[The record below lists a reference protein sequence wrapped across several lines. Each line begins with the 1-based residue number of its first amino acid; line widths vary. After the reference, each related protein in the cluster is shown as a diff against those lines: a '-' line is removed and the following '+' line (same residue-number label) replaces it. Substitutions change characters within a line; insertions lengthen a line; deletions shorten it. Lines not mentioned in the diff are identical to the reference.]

1 MTSSLL
7 LAAAAAVRLPVVP
20 SRGAVAAPTR
30 AAIRACAA
38 ANEFPRPYAAGGLK
52 KSARVALEAT
62 DAECAAL
69 AKRFE
74 LEALGALAANVTLT
88 VVDRQRQRVRA
99 VGTLS
104 AADVVRTAFDG
115 ARKTQQLDDV
125 AFESRG
131 EVFGGFRAIL
141 RAFGA
146 LDDSLQFGVFPRERG
161 GGFLRLCLE
170 VVHATL
176 HLGPVLLRLAVERA
190 GGGLDGC
197 FGHGSFLSVVSGS
210 NAARRRCW
218 RAALKLALPTRTRTM
233 KTLRTRRADLST
245 PPATS

>member
-69 AKRFE
+69 AERFE
-74 LEALGALAANVTLT
+74 LEALGALTANVTLT

-115 ARKTQQLDDV
+115 AQKTQQLDDV
-125 AFESRG
+125 AFETYFIS
-131 EVFGGFRAIL
+131 EDEATEML
-141 RAFGA
+141 RSEAP
-146 LDDSLQFGVFPRERG
+146 LDDDEAFDEEIDENGSVDLGELVAQHLYLYLDELAAMEAEEFTPDRVPDTAPIIIEGP
-161 GGFLRLCLE
+161 E
-170 VVHATL
+170 V
-176 HLGPVLLRLAVERA
+176 GP
-190 GGGLDGC
+190 GQ
-197 FGHGSFLSVVSGS
+197 
-210 NAARRRCW
+210 
-218 RAALKLALPTRTRTM
+218 
-233 KTLRTRRADLST
+233 
-245 PPATS
+245 

>member
-1 MTSSLL
+1 MTASLL
-7 LAAAAAVRLPVVP
+7 LAALAAVRLP
-20 SRGAVAAPTR
+20 AAPTR
-30 AAIRACAA
+30 SLVVPTRSAIIRACAT

-115 ARKTQQLDDV
+115 AQKTQQLDDV
-125 AFESRG
+125 AFETYFIS
-131 EVFGGFRAIL
+131 EDEATEML
-141 RAFGA
+141 RSDAP
-146 LDDSLQFGVFPRERG
+146 LDDDEAFDEEIDENGSVDLGELVAQHLYLYLDELAAMEAEEFTPDRVPDTAPIIIEGP
-161 GGFLRLCLE
+161 E
-170 VVHATL
+170 V
-176 HLGPVLLRLAVERA
+176 GP
-190 GGGLDGC
+190 GQ
-197 FGHGSFLSVVSGS
+197 
-210 NAARRRCW
+210 
-218 RAALKLALPTRTRTM
+218 
-233 KTLRTRRADLST
+233 
-245 PPATS
+245 

>member
-1 MTSSLL
+1 MAEILSRKAMEKSRSATSLRSRVSTMTSSLL
-7 LAAAAAVRLPVVP
+7 LATAAAVRLPVVP

-30 AAIRACAA
+30 AAIRTCAT

-74 LEALGALAANVTLT
+74 LEALGALAANVTLS

-125 AFESRG
+125 AFETYFIS
-131 EVFGGFRAIL
+131 EDEATEML
-141 RAFGA
+141 RSEAP
-146 LDDSLQFGVFPRERG
+146 LDDDEAFDEEIDENGSVDLGELVAQHLYLYLDELAAMEAEEFTPDRVPDTAPIIIEGP
-161 GGFLRLCLE
+161 E
-170 VVHATL
+170 V
-176 HLGPVLLRLAVERA
+176 GP
-190 GGGLDGC
+190 GQ
-197 FGHGSFLSVVSGS
+197 
-210 NAARRRCW
+210 
-218 RAALKLALPTRTRTM
+218 
-233 KTLRTRRADLST
+233 
-245 PPATS
+245 